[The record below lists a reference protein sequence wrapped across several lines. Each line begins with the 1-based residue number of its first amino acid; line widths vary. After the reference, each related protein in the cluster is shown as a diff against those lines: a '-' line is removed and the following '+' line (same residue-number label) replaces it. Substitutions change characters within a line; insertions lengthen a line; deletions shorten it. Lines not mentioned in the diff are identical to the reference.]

1 MRFYGCFTRGIIAPS
16 SVTIR
21 RLDRQSSFETEL
33 MAMQTPDSDAKIE
46 LNQVVQK
53 YLGAAGSYGR
63 PVELASLGLS
73 VKEVEDVFS
82 TFDEDYQ
89 ISRYFHFECAS
100 GANYQINGFPQTHV
114 SIDAE
119 IQSIL

>member
-1 MRFYGCFTRGIIAPS
+1 
-16 SVTIR
+16 
-21 RLDRQSSFETEL
+21 

-46 LNQVVQK
+46 LNQVIQK
-53 YLGAAGSYGR
+53 YLGAAGSYGH
-63 PVELASLGLS
+63 PVPLDSLGLS
-73 VKEVEDVFS
+73 AKEVEDVFS
-82 TFDEDYQ
+82 TFDEDYH

>member
-1 MRFYGCFTRGIIAPS
+1 
-16 SVTIR
+16 
-21 RLDRQSSFETEL
+21 
-33 MAMQTPDSDAKIE
+33 MQTPGSDAKIE
-46 LNQVVQK
+46 LTQLIQK
-53 YLGAAGSYGR
+53 YLGAAGSYGH
-63 PVELASLGLS
+63 PVPLSSLGLS
-73 VKEVEDVFS
+73 ANEVEDVFS
-82 TFDEDYQ
+82 TFDEDYH

>member
-1 MRFYGCFTRGIIAPS
+1 MP
-16 SVTIR
+16 
-21 RLDRQSSFETEL
+21 
-33 MAMQTPDSDAKIE
+33 TPDSGAKIE

-63 PVELASLGLS
+63 QVALDSLGLS
-73 VKEVEDVFS
+73 AQEVEDVFG
-82 TFDEDYQ
+82 TFDEDYH

-100 GANYQINGFPQTHV
+100 GANFQINGFPQTHV